1 MTSQIFRLHKTR
13 GIYCRSN
20 QLPSDWD
27 RSPYWCENWM
37 SASRGDISRPLP
49 KGPWMTHPALVLH
62 EYGPLSSECLASNG
76 CRISGRLLAIRR
88 PSSAS
93 IWWLHTIQ
101 KWSLIDINLIW
112 VILLSIRGISEF
124 YRVAVKRWKR
134 SHHFRDNH
142 SQLFCQ
148 IRLLWLL

>member
-1 MTSQIFRLHKTR
+1 
-13 GIYCRSN
+13 
-20 QLPSDWD
+20 
-27 RSPYWCENWM
+27 M

-49 KGPWMTHPALVLH
+49 KEPWMTHPALVLH

-76 CRISGRLLAIRR
+76 CRISGRLLATRR

-112 VILLSIRGISEF
+112 VILLSIRGISGF
-124 YRVAVKRWKR
+124 YRVAVRKDENVLITSEITIPNFSVRYGCYGYCSYLTSNSQPSYKGLSTKRGGITR
-134 SHHFRDNH
+134 SRKA
-142 SQLFCQ
+142 
-148 IRLLWLL
+148 